1 MFNPTFEGKDPP
13 IRLLAEFH
21 KVFPDLAPEHILQ
34 VEGREM
40 WVAAVTSDMT
50 DYTIHA
56 PDSSG
61 KVVFNWRT
69 AKNKRTLLN
78 RPLPK
83 WARYP
88 AGVVFAL
95 GKAGLNVKGVCAV
108 IISEEPSGP
117 RYEYA
122 LALTIAA
129 LWHELTEADYTTE
142 SLLEVVDQV
151 RREYIGE

>member
-1 MFNPTFEGKDPP
+1 MFNPAFEGKDPP
-13 IRLLAEFH
+13 IHLLAEFH
-21 KVFPDLAPEHILQ
+21 KIFPDIAPEHIVK

-40 WVAAVTSDMT
+40 WLAAVTSNMT

-56 PDSSG
+56 PDLSS

-88 AGVVFAL
+88 AGVIYTL
-95 GKAGLNVKGVCAV
+95 GAEGMDVNGVCAV
-108 IISEEPSGP
+108 VVGEEPTGP
-117 RYEYA
+117 RYDYGF
-122 LALTIAA
+122 ALTVAA
-129 LWHELTEADYTTE
+129 LWHELTETDYTAD
-142 SLLEVVDQV
+142 SLLDVVDQV
-151 RREYIGE
+151 RRDYIEE